1 MIDLSHGGFGL
12 SSASRVSPCAFLG
25 SWAASL
31 AFLPGCIEK
40 FPSAPTNI
48 DTTPSERFL
57 GGYIFRAIIGLH
69 PVGEDIKSLIPNAE
83 HLPNSKPKLQAKLTQ
98 ILQSEAAKRLISRSD
113 QRSQARLRSASGSE
127 SAAWLDALPSSN
139 ALSYSPAE
147 FRIAALLRLGA
158 EIPFLRD
165 IDHCD
170 CGAAIDNDGYHTLT
184 CARGSGAVRRHNAIQ
199 HTWINLLHSVNY
211 VCDLE
216 REHQF
221 DDDNKRPDIGVFN
234 FKDGRKL
241 LWMSASFTRNLDRFS
256 REVPVQTVPRRL
268 KKMRISWPNTSTT
281 QRDSDTSSS
290 RLFSRCLADGVPSQS
305 VSSPNFP
312 FALLWI
318 FLTTKMHSWIFGVN
332 VCLSLFNV
340 RILVSFYVKLSLF
353 SHLFL
358 FPLCPPQLELP
369 FGASAGS
376 NCVLCSF
383 YSCSLV
389 FVFSICLN
397 KKRGGPYATWP
408 KNVSLFRGVG

>member
-1 MIDLSHGGFGL
+1 MQILGSPVGSAQFIHRECLKFARKQQPFLQKLRCIANTQVASLLLRYCGVPTLTHLLRSIPPPDIESAAKLHDENIVSTWESIIGINVSPDQSQQLSLPLSHGGFGL
-12 SSASRVSPCAFLG
+12 SSASLVSPCAFIG

-57 GGYIFRAIIGLH
+57 EGHIFRAIIGLH

-83 HLPNSKPKLQAKLTQ
+83 QLPNWKPKLQAKLTQ
-98 ILQSEAAKRLISRSD
+98 ILQSDAAERLISRSD
-113 QRSQARLRSASGSE
+113 QRSQARIRSASGSE

-139 ALSYSPAE
+139 ALSFSLAE

-170 CGAAIDNDGYHTLT
+170 CGATIDNEGYHTLT
-184 CARGSGAVRRHNAIQ
+184 CARGLGAVRRHNAIQ
-199 HTWINLLHSVNY
+199 HTWLNLLHSVNY

-241 LWMSASFTRNLDRFS
+241 LLDVSVIHPQSGSVLARSARSDGAAAAKRDEDKLA
-256 REVPVQTVPRRL
+256 
-268 KKMRISWPNTSTT
+268 NTSTT
-281 QRDSDTSSS
+281 QRDSDISSS
-290 RLFSRCLADGVPSQS
+290 RSFLADGVPSQD
-305 VSSPNFP
+305 VYSPNFP
-312 FALLWI
+312 FALL
-318 FLTTKMHSWIFGVN
+318 
-332 VCLSLFNV
+332 
-340 RILVSFYVKLSLF
+340 
-353 SHLFL
+353 
-358 FPLCPPQLELP
+358 
-369 FGASAGS
+369 
-376 NCVLCSF
+376 
-383 YSCSLV
+383 
-389 FVFSICLN
+389 
-397 KKRGGPYATWP
+397 
-408 KNVSLFRGVG
+408 